1 MSQSGERV
9 AVVGPSGCGKSSLL
23 ALTAGLVAPTSG
35 TVTVDEEVALMPQR
49 DLLVPWRSALRNAAL
64 ALEAQGVS
72 KAEAARRAAPL
83 FERFGLESFE
93 NSRTWELSGGMRQR
107 VAFLRTVLTGRPL
120 LALDEPF
127 GALDS
132 ITRAQMQEWLLDALA
147 DEPRTLLLVTH
158 DVEEALTLAD
168 RMVIVTPRPGR
179 VAAEIAVNRPT
190 RDEPHRLGHLARVRR
205 PQGRGAGGA
214 LMNEQPRRAL
224 MRWLSPLIAFV
235 LLIAIWELFVRY
247 GGLEQP
253 RRLGPVGRRA
263 HAHRRDRHPAGDATW
278 VTAREA
284 LLGLAAAC
292 VFGVALGIVL
302 HLSPFLRD
310 ATLPVVV
317 ASQAVPTVVLAPLLV
332 IAFGFGLSTK
342 ILIVA
347 IACFFPVVI
356 GTFDGLRSADPQL
369 IQLLR
374 SLGAGRARILRLA
387 ELPAALPRLLGGVR
401 IAATWA
407 FIAAVFAEY
416 AGADAGLGYLIAR
429 GTPTFDTSRVYA
441 AILILTAG
449 SLALY
454 GLTALL
460 ERRIVPWERH
470 AANQR

>member
-1 MSQSGERV
+1 MS
-9 AVVGPSGCGKSSLL
+9 
-23 ALTAGLVAPTSG
+23 
-35 TVTVDEEVALMPQR
+35 
-49 DLLVPWRSALRNAAL
+49 
-64 ALEAQGVS
+64 
-72 KAEAARRAAPL
+72 
-83 FERFGLESFE
+83 
-93 NSRTWELSGGMRQR
+93 
-107 VAFLRTVLTGRPL
+107 
-120 LALDEPF
+120 
-127 GALDS
+127 
-132 ITRAQMQEWLLDALA
+132 
-147 DEPRTLLLVTH
+147 DEPRS
-158 DVEEALTLAD
+158 
-168 RMVIVTPRPGR
+168 
-179 VAAEIAVNRPT
+179 
-190 RDEPHRLGHLARVRR
+190 
-205 PQGRGAGGA
+205 
-214 LMNEQPRRAL
+214 
-224 MRWLSPLIAFV
+224 RWIRWVSPLIAFAV
-235 LLIAIWELFVRY
+235 LIAIWELFVRFS
-247 GGLEQP
+247 GLSNLVVSGPWDVARTLTGETDI
-253 RRLGPVGRRA
+253 LG
-263 HAHRRDRHPAGDATW
+263 HATW
-278 VTAREA
+278 ITAREA

-292 VFGVALGIVL
+292 VFGVALGVIL

-356 GTFDGLRSADPQL
+356 GTFDGLRSSDPQL

-374 SLGAGRARILRLA
+374 SLGASRSKILRLA
-387 ELPAALPRLLGGVR
+387 DLPAALPRLLGGVR

-416 AGADAGLGYLIAR
+416 AGSDAGLGYLIAR

>member
-1 MSQSGERV
+1 
-9 AVVGPSGCGKSSLL
+9 
-23 ALTAGLVAPTSG
+23 
-35 TVTVDEEVALMPQR
+35 
-49 DLLVPWRSALRNAAL
+49 
-64 ALEAQGVS
+64 
-72 KAEAARRAAPL
+72 
-83 FERFGLESFE
+83 
-93 NSRTWELSGGMRQR
+93 
-107 VAFLRTVLTGRPL
+107 
-120 LALDEPF
+120 
-127 GALDS
+127 
-132 ITRAQMQEWLLDALA
+132 
-147 DEPRTLLLVTH
+147 
-158 DVEEALTLAD
+158 
-168 RMVIVTPRPGR
+168 
-179 VAAEIAVNRPT
+179 
-190 RDEPHRLGHLARVRR
+190 
-205 PQGRGAGGA
+205 
-214 LMNEQPRRAL
+214 MNEQPRSRL
-224 MRWLSPLIAFV
+224 MRWISPLIAFV
-235 LLIAIWELFVRY
+235 LLIVIWELFVRY
-247 GGLEQP
+247 GGLSN
-253 RRLGPVGRRA
+253 LVVAGPWEVA
-263 HAHRRDRHPAGDATW
+263 QTLTSETDILWDATW

-284 LLGLAAAC
+284 LFGLAAAC
-292 VFGVALGIVL
+292 VFGIALGIVL

-342 ILIVA
+342 VLIVA

-356 GTFDGLRSADPQL
+356 GTFDGLRSSDPQL
-369 IQLLR
+369 IQLMR

>member
-1 MSQSGERV
+1 MNER
-9 AVVGPSGCGKSSLL
+9 
-23 ALTAGLVAPTSG
+23 
-35 TVTVDEEVALMPQR
+35 
-49 DLLVPWRSALRNAAL
+49 
-64 ALEAQGVS
+64 
-72 KAEAARRAAPL
+72 
-83 FERFGLESFE
+83 
-93 NSRTWELSGGMRQR
+93 
-107 VAFLRTVLTGRPL
+107 
-120 LALDEPF
+120 
-127 GALDS
+127 
-132 ITRAQMQEWLLDALA
+132 
-147 DEPRTLLLVTH
+147 
-158 DVEEALTLAD
+158 
-168 RMVIVTPRPGR
+168 PRP
-179 VAAEIAVNRPT
+179 
-190 RDEPHRLGHLARVRR
+190 
-205 PQGRGAGGA
+205 
-214 LMNEQPRRAL
+214 
-224 MRWLSPLIAFV
+224 RWLRRLSPVIAFV
-235 LLIAIWELFVRY
+235 LLIAVWELFVRY
-247 GGLEQP
+247 GGMSNLVVS
-253 RRLGPVGRRA
+253 GPWDVTRTLTGEL
-263 HAHRRDRHPAGDATW
+263 DILLPAAR
-278 VTAREA
+278 VTTTEA

-292 VFGVALGIVL
+292 CFGAALGIVL

-369 IQLLR
+369 IQLMR

-470 AANQR
+470 SANQR

>member
-1 MSQSGERV
+1 V
-9 AVVGPSGCGKSSLL
+9 
-23 ALTAGLVAPTSG
+23 
-35 TVTVDEEVALMPQR
+35 
-49 DLLVPWRSALRNAAL
+49 
-64 ALEAQGVS
+64 
-72 KAEAARRAAPL
+72 RRWI
-83 FERFGLESFE
+83 S
-93 NSRTWELSGGMRQR
+93 
-107 VAFLRTVLTGRPL
+107 PL
-120 LALDEPF
+120 LAF
-127 GALDS
+127 AL
-132 ITRAQMQEWLLDALA
+132 I
-147 DEPRTLLLVTH
+147 
-158 DVEEALTLAD
+158 
-168 RMVIVTPRPGR
+168 IV
-179 VAAEIAVNRPT
+179 
-190 RDEPHRLGHLARVRR
+190 
-205 PQGRGAGGA
+205 
-214 LMNEQPRRAL
+214 
-224 MRWLSPLIAFV
+224 
-235 LLIAIWELFVRY
+235 IWELFVRY
-247 GGLEQP
+247 SGLSNLVVAGPWEVA
-253 RRLGPVGRRA
+253 RTLTGETDILG
-263 HAHRRDRHPAGDATW
+263 HAAW
-278 VTAREA
+278 ITAREA
-284 LLGLAAAC
+284 LLGLVAAC

-310 ATLPVVV
+310 AALPVVV

-342 ILIVA
+342 VLIVA

-356 GTFDGLRSADPQL
+356 GTFDGLRSSDPQL

-374 SLGAGRARILRLA
+374 SLGAGRSRILRLA

-416 AGADAGLGYLIAR
+416 AGSDAGLGYVIAR